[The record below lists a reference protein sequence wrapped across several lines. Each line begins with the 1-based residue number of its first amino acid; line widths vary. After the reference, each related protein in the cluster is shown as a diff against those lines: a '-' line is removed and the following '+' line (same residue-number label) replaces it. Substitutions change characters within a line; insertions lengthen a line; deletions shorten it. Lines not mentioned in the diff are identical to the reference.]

1 MQRDGRED
9 DENVV
14 FHLPSVQLCRS
25 ALSARLLPSNSTPLV
40 LSVTQWGRKY
50 IHASGRR
57 LAFSILHT
65 LEDMTLPSE
74 KVVVR
79 INVATLRLFTCL
91 NCSLARA
98 LNGKISD
105 CAAVSN
111 IIIQRDEER

>member
-14 FHLPSVQLCRS
+14 FHLLSVQVCTQ
-25 ALSARLLPSNSTPLV
+25 RLTPAFKQHAAGLETP
-40 LSVTQWGRKY
+40 VTQWGRKY
-50 IHASGRR
+50 MYASGRR

-79 INVATLRLFTCL
+79 IKAATR
-91 NCSLARA
+91 RRR
-98 LNGKISD
+98 
-105 CAAVSN
+105 N
-111 IIIQRDEER
+111 I